1 MSKKKGKKKSRSEK
15 RLTNVLLATAI
26 LDFLTHIIDFLSKLC
41 D

>member
-1 MSKKKGKKKSRSEK
+1 MSKKGNKKSRSEK

-26 LDFLTHIIDFLSKLC
+26 LDFLTHLIDLISKLF